1 MRICAAVGVLSEV
14 LSTGDPGSQARSADH
29 LPPPNKWVTTPAR
42 SLHLKMEQMEREEQ
56 DTALPPTAY
65 FHQKCLLLGVK
76 IIILFLTEKGQ
87 GDLHHPERINR
98 CDCAHGMGERG
109 KERREP
115 MGLILWISPRASDC
129 FLAGHIDHF
138 SLHLVP

>member
-1 MRICAAVGVLSEV
+1 
-14 LSTGDPGSQARSADH
+14 
-29 LPPPNKWVTTPAR
+29 
-42 SLHLKMEQMEREEQ
+42 MEQMEREEQ

-65 FHQKCLLLGVK
+65 FHQKCLLRGVK

-115 MGLILWISPRASDC
+115 TGLILWISPRASDC